1 MPGRARRIGIALALA
16 LVAIATLVVPILGA
30 KANGPAIVS
39 VGKPL
44 RIIEPVESNVE
55 SVGADVEIDALV
67 RGDVVVIGGS
77 VRFGPEGRVEGDLVA
92 LGSAIDPKDAAKVSG
107 RLMQPFWIGSAARK
121 IPNGSDLLETLDR
134 RFSLLIVAFKLSVL
148 LVWLAIALLFVL
160 AAPRALRISSLEVR
174 AGPLH
179 SMIIGLVAFTSL
191 ILTAIVFS
199 YLIPYV
205 IGIPLLIAL
214 AVVGV
219 VAKVY
224 GMIAVFHAIGTM
236 LFGARSREELERR
249 RLVKGDLAMVVLGL
263 LVLGVV
269 RMIPV
274 IGGFAWM
281 IASLIGLGVAL
292 QTRFGRREPWFLSLE
307 ANEG

>member
-1 MPGRARRIGIALALA
+1 MSARARRIGVALALA
-16 LVAIATLVVPILGA
+16 LVAIATLVAPLLGA
-30 KANGPAIVS
+30 NSARPPLVS
-39 VGKPL
+39 VGEPL
-44 RIIEPVESNVE
+44 KISAPIGTSVEGI
-55 SVGADVEIDALV
+55 GADVQIDSLV

-77 VRFGPEGRVEGDLVA
+77 VRFGEQGYVEGDLVA
-92 LGSAIDPKDAAKVSG
+92 LGSAIDPKDAAKVGG
-107 RLMQPFWIGSAARK
+107 RLVQPFWIGSAASR
-121 IPNGSDLLETLDR
+121 IPSAGDLLDTLDR

-148 LVWLAIALLFVL
+148 LVWLALALMFVL
-160 AAPRALRISSLEVR
+160 AAPRALRNSSLEVR

-179 SMIIGLVAFTSL
+179 SLVIGLVAFTSL

-214 AVVGV
+214 AIVAV

-236 LFGARSREELERR
+236 LFGARTREELDRR
-249 RLVKGDLAMVVLGL
+249 RLAKGDLAMVVLGL

-274 IGGFAWM
+274 VGGFAWM

-307 ANEG
+307 ASEG